1 MKRVINVILLRH
13 GQTAYNADN
22 RYTGTLDIPLSE
34 QGRAAL
40 RTADFAPDVVY
51 VSPLLRA
58 RQTARILFP
67 LSRQQVIEDFREMCL
82 GSFEGRTY
90 LEMQGDAAYVA
101 WLNSNC
107 EIRCPGGETRAEFC
121 QRTCQAFAQ
130 LMQEQIRQ
138 DQRQVVIVAHGGTQM
153 AILERFARPHRDY
166 YQWQAANGAGYL
178 LQTTY
183 RKWQRE
189 QVLRHIKNLCFAK
202 E

>member
-40 RTADFAPDVVY
+40 RIADFVPDVVY

-58 RQTARILFP
+58 RQTACILFP
-67 LSRQQVIEDFREMCL
+67 LSRQHVVEDFREMNL

-90 LEMQGDAAYVA
+90 LEMQDDAAYMA
-101 WLNSNC
+101 WLKSNC
-107 EIRCPGGETRAEFC
+107 EIRCGETRAEFC

-130 LMQEQIRQ
+130 LLREQIGRN
-138 DQRQVVIVAHGGTQM
+138 QRQVVIVAHGGTQM
-153 AILERFARPHRDY
+153 AILERFARPNRDY
-166 YQWQAANGAGYL
+166 YQWQAANGAGYF

-189 QVLRHIKNLCFAK
+189 QVLRYIKNLCFAK